1 MNYDFKKNI
10 SIILLFTVVSIHFFI
25 YLGSALLSPSLPTSL
40 LGYTDFKP
48 KLPYLVDWVWV
59 TIIGRIIGAYIL
71 CKLALRLGFIYL
83 MRIVVVLY
91 ILLALSVSSANFT
104 DIIVYKDVQLLFV
117 HRFINAFLM
126 PAPFMLVSLFL
137 LNQKP
142 KKPIMLSACA
152 CLAVGLGA
160 ILIYKSLAIIKFA
173 NGWQNIMLCSS
184 IIGGICYVLFEKYTP
199 NKTDNISP
207 TTIKLDFNKIFLVSV
222 FGGTCGIT
230 FSYHF
235 AFLDSYINNIIICC
249 KCVNC
254 HNVSFAYY
262 YYALLISIIP
272 VARFIYGKSIF
283 TPLKISVVGINLIAI
298 IITIIPEITFNIY
311 VAEQV
316 LFGIL
321 SAMLIVPCHALVY
334 EIFKDTPNYFEGMFW
349 FVTFFSI
356 FAVTP
361 HFFLRLLGINSMPWL
376 SLLYVIPIS
385 SMFIFAINRYEQKTM
400 VSS

>member
-1 MNYDFKKNI
+1 
-10 SIILLFTVVSIHFFI
+10 
-25 YLGSALLSPSLPTSL
+25 
-40 LGYTDFKP
+40 
-48 KLPYLVDWVWV
+48 
-59 TIIGRIIGAYIL
+59 
-71 CKLALRLGFIYL
+71 
-83 MRIVVVLY
+83 
-91 ILLALSVSSANFT
+91 
-104 DIIVYKDVQLLFV
+104 
-117 HRFINAFLM
+117 
-126 PAPFMLVSLFL
+126 
-137 LNQKP
+137 
-142 KKPIMLSACA
+142 MLSACA
-152 CLAVGLGA
+152 CLAVRLGA

-385 SMFIFAINRYEQKTM
+385 SMFIFALNKYEQRTS